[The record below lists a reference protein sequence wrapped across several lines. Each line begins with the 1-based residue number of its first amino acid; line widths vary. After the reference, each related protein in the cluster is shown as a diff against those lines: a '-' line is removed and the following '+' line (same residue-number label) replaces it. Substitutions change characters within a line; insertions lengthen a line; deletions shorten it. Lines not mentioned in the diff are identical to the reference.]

1 MGSDLN
7 RGSSGSTSAK
17 NGPAFKWACG
27 MLMFKGN
34 SLANKSKQK
43 KMDDISEVKKKK
55 YQEANNEVTY
65 NFIAACPNKDQKKIA
80 PQY

>member
-43 KMDDISEVKKKK
+43 KMDDISEVKKKNIRK
-55 YQEANNEVTY
+55 QIMRSLIILLQHVQ
-65 NFIAACPNKDQKKIA
+65 IKIRRK
-80 PQY
+80 